1 VTPGRTWGIQLVTYG
16 IPLHAWGTATF
27 RTLVK
32 NCGTFLEVDDETLTK
47 KRLDVARVKIEAPL
61 GGRIDFV

>member
-1 VTPGRTWGIQLVTYG
+1 VTYG